1 MKSKKIGMRTIKT
14 VMAVILTLAISELF
28 NLRSSLLASI
38 AAIVTM
44 ESSVSESFTAGKNRM
59 YGTILGGVIALG
71 ISLILPSNF
80 FTIGLG
86 LIILISICNGLKWD
100 KAARMSMI
108 VFLGI
113 ILNYEGGDRIDYA
126 FDRTIDTLIGVIV
139 GTSINYFIRPP
150 KIELRIRETIREM
163 HIEVREIL
171 DKLIWENIF
180 DDLQKLKSE
189 INYVEANY
197 KVFIEEMRFH
207 VGMEENI
214 KHYQSL
220 FNSFEYIR
228 NHLRVMKTIK
238 ENPRIDDYNKKV
250 IERYFNREIPQRVDE
265 KEDKLDIIYN
275 YHLKMVLFQLETI
288 EEILN
293 QI

>member
-14 VMAVILTLAISELF
+14 IMSVILTLAISELF
-28 NLRSSLLASI
+28 NLRSPLLASI

-86 LIILISICNGLKWD
+86 LIILISICNWFKWD

-113 ILNYEGGDRIDYA
+113 ILNYEGGDRVDYA
-126 FDRTIDTLIGVIV
+126 LDRTIDTLIGVIV

-150 KIELRIRETIREM
+150 KIEVRIRETIEDM
-163 HIEVREIL
+163 HIEVKEIL
-171 DKLIWENIF
+171 NKLIWNHEF

-189 INYVEANY
+189 INYVEGNY
-197 KVFIEEMRFH
+197 KVFIDEMRFH
-207 VGMEENI
+207 VGMKENI
-214 KHYQSL
+214 KYYKNL

-238 ENPRIDDYNKKV
+238 DNPRIDDGNKKV
-250 IERYFNREIPQRVDE
+250 LERYFNREISQEDNRVEDE
-265 KEDKLDIIYN
+265 LDFIYN
-275 YHLKMVLFQLETI
+275 YHLNMILSELETI
-288 EEILN
+288 EVILEK
-293 QI
+293 I